1 MGRLSKEEIDEVEI
15 LCRKINCSG
24 ISNAEKRQAYK
35 KLERIFDK
43 YFVELPTQSNEI
55 KGL

>member
-15 LCRKINCSG
+15 LCRKINCSE

-43 YFVELPTQSNEI
+43 YFVELPTQSNDI
-55 KGL
+55 KGS